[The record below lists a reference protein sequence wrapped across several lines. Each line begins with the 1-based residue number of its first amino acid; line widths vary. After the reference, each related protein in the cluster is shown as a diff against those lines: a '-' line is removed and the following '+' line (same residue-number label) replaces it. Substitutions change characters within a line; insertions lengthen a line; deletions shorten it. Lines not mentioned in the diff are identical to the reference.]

1 MNLNATIIG
10 QSIAFAFFVWFC
22 MKYVWP
28 PVVAILEERAN
39 KIAEGLHAADRAE
52 QDLVLAQERS
62 SEQIKKAKQEG
73 PLLSILRIS
82 ERLRLSTKPGNMPER
97 RASALL
103 LVQMQKLSKRL
114 TAPSNICENKL
125 QH

>member
-39 KIAEGLHAADRAE
+39 KLAEGLHAADRAE
-52 QDLVLAQERS
+52 HDLVLA
-62 SEQIKKAKQEG
+62 K
-73 PLLSILRIS
+73 
-82 ERLRLSTKPGNMPER
+82 
-97 RASALL
+97 
-103 LVQMQKLSKRL
+103 
-114 TAPSNICENKL
+114 
-125 QH
+125 